1 LQNNQKGVWEM
12 VSKKECS
19 KNLTSAF
26 TLAEV
31 LITLGIIGVVAAITL
46 PTLIQ
51 NYKKQV
57 YVNQL
62 KKSVSTIEQGL
73 KKIIADEGV
82 DSLRQISEFEHCNWS
97 GENHPYY
104 MKFFKAVVAKPDSLY
119 PDGYYYLN
127 GEHLEWWENKYDIFY
142 FNDGSL
148 VSFEINTA
156 NNKNY
161 AGYVFIDING
171 DKKLPNKL
179 GRDMF
184 YFVVLDNG
192 NLTPEY
198 GKIYSGNGYWRNNT
212 ELCGNAN
219 SSELPNNV
227 KGWGCAARIIENGW
241 KMDY

>member
-1 LQNNQKGVWEM
+1 MRK
-12 VSKKECS
+12 
-19 KNLTSAF
+19 AF

-73 KKIIADEGV
+73 KKMIADEGV
-82 DSLRQISEFEHCNWS
+82 DNLMQVPELEHCLWS
-97 GENHPYY
+97 VENHPYY
-104 MKFFKAVVAKPDSLY
+104 MKYFKAVVVKPDSLY
-119 PDGYYYLN
+119 PDGYYYIN
-127 GEHLEWWENKYDIFY
+127 GEHQDYWWLFGDSANDSFY

-148 VSFEINTA
+148 VSFAINTT
-156 NNKNY
+156 NNGIY

-184 YFVVLDNG
+184 YFAVLYNG
-192 NLTPEY
+192 NLTPMY
-198 GKIYSGNGYWRNNT
+198 ADIGGNSDYWRKSTIYCGTPDSSTIPANT
-212 ELCGNAN
+212 EGN
-219 SSELPNNV
+219 
-227 KGWGCAARIIENGW
+227 GCAARIIENGW